1 MKRKSCNLFPC
12 TCGFQRVFNTIHD
25 LRCHETWINKK
36 EDEAA
41 EKSKRLRITMNVRKL
56 ISSQIVGQLHY
67 IQFIEGNIN
76 YGSKPKSCWIFIVW
90 TQLAT
95 TFDIF
100 CFNMQLKFRQRFLP
114 NKYCNAND
122 GLILDIVLRKQ
133 AATKLDNSLW
143 KSVLLNED

>member
-1 MKRKSCNLFPC
+1 MKRKSCNLFSC
-12 TCGFQRVFNTIHD
+12 TCGCQRVFNTIYD

-76 YGSKPKSCWIFIVW
+76 YGSKPKSCWIFICGLSLQRRL
-90 TQLAT
+90 TFFALICNSNFDKDFHPIST
-95 TFDIF
+95 TMQMMALFQILYLGSKQPQSWIIRYGKV
-100 CFNMQLKFRQRFLP
+100 CF
-114 NKYCNAND
+114 
-122 GLILDIVLRKQ
+122 
-133 AATKLDNSLW
+133 
-143 KSVLLNED
+143 